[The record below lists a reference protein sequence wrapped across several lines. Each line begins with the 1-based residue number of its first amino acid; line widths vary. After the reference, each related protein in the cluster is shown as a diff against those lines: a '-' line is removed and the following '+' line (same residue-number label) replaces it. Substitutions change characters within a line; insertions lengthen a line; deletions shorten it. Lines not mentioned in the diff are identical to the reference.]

1 MNTKINHLFADYAS
15 HHRTR
20 GNKVCHRIGI
30 PVIMFSLIGL
40 LQYVVL
46 WRAPHIDA
54 AMLLITLATVTYFI
68 WSPRLALVMLPLSV
82 IMALAAM
89 LLPLWLH
96 VALFIGGWILQFIG
110 HARYEKQ
117 SPAFLNNLLHLLVG
131 PLWILED
138 LTHLEGRR
146 AAA

>member
-1 MNTKINHLFADYAS
+1 
-15 HHRTR
+15 
-20 GNKVCHRIGI
+20 
-30 PVIMFSLIGL
+30 
-40 LQYVVL
+40 
-46 WRAPHIDA
+46 
-54 AMLLITLATVTYFI
+54 
-68 WSPRLALVMLPLSV
+68 MLPLSV

>member
-20 GNKVCHRIGI
+20 GNNVCHRIGI

-54 AMLLITLATVTYFI
+54 AMLLIALATVTYFI